1 MSEEV
6 RDKDLLLA
14 LLNSAPKVDGVR
26 QDYLADDERTAAW
39 LAEHGEPG
47 LPPGDVRAARTALW
61 ALVRG
66 TASPESLRPFLD
78 GVAKRPLATVD
89 GLEWTLSGDS
99 VAVRAILAWD
109 ELRTTAPGR
118 LKPCA
123 NTACQRFLLDRS
135 KANNA
140 RWCSM
145 AACGNREK
153 ARRHYR
159 RVREGR
165 T

>member
-1 MSEEV
+1 MSQ
-6 RDKDLLLA
+6 DLLLA

-26 QDYLADDERTAAW
+26 QDYLADDERMAAW
-39 LAEHGEPG
+39 LAEHAEPG
-47 LPPGDVRAARTALW
+47 LPAGDLRAARAALW
-61 ALVRG
+61 AVVRG
-66 TASPESLRPFLD
+66 ASTPEELRPLLD
-78 GVAKRPLATVD
+78 GVVSRPVATVD
-89 GLEWTLSGDS
+89 GLEWALDGDS

-109 ELRTTAPGR
+109 ELRRTAPGR

-123 NTACQRFLLDRS
+123 NTDCQRFLLDRS

-153 ARRHYR
+153 ARRHYQ
-159 RVREGR
+159 RVRGGR

>member
-1 MSEEV
+1 MSQ
-6 RDKDLLLA
+6 DLLLA

-26 QDYLADDERTAAW
+26 QDYLADDERMAAW
-39 LAEHGEPG
+39 LAEHGEPD
-47 LPPGDVRAARTALW
+47 LPSGDLRAARTALW
-61 ALVRG
+61 AVVRG
-66 TASPESLRPFLD
+66 TASPTELGPFLD
-78 GVAKRPLATVD
+78 GVTSRPVATAG
-89 GLEWTLSGDS
+89 GLDWVLDGDS
-99 VAVRAILAWD
+99 LAVRAILAWD
-109 ELRTTAPGR
+109 ELRRTAPGR

-123 NTACQRFLLDRS
+123 NTDCQRFLLDRS

-153 ARRHYR
+153 ARRHYQ

>member
-1 MSEEV
+1 MSQ
-6 RDKDLLLA
+6 DLLLA

-26 QDYLADDERTAAW
+26 QDYLADDQQMAAW
-39 LAEHGEPG
+39 LAEHGEPD
-47 LPPGDVRAARTALW
+47 LPSGDLRAVRTALW
-61 ALVRG
+61 AVVRG
-66 TASPESLRPFLD
+66 TATPTELRPFLD
-78 GVAKRPLATVD
+78 GVTSRPVATAD
-89 GLEWTLSGDS
+89 GLDWVLDGDTL
-99 VAVRAILAWD
+99 AVRAILAWD
-109 ELRTTAPGR
+109 ELSRTAPGR

-123 NTACQRFLLDRS
+123 NTECQRFLLDRS

-153 ARRHYR
+153 ARRHYQ

>member
-1 MSEEV
+1 MSEV
-6 RDKDLLLA
+6 LLLA

-26 QDYLADDERTAAW
+26 QDYLADEAAW
-39 LAEHGEPG
+39 LASHAEPG
-47 LPPGDVRAARTALW
+47 LPAGDLRAVRAALW
-61 ALVRG
+61 AVVRG
-66 TASPESLRPFLD
+66 AASAESLQPFLD
-78 GVAKRPLATVD
+78 AVRERPLATVD
-89 GLEWTLSGDS
+89 SLEWTLDGDS
-99 VAVRAILAWD
+99 VAVRAILAWA
-109 ELRTTAPGR
+109 ELRASAPGR

-153 ARRHYR
+153 ARRHYQ
-159 RVREGR
+159 RVRESR